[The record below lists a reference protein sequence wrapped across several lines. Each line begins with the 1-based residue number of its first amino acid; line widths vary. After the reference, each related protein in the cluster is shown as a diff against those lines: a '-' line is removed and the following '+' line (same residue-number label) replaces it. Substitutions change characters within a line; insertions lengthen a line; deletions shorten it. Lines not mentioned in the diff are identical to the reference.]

1 LEQRIRNE
9 AKAELSGFSLE
20 MTVKDT
26 QSSRAV
32 WRKGAMLYIRMCVDR
47 PDGGQVRDRERAS
60 HRAYL
65 ASGVVKLVQAGPLMA
80 DDDSRNIGSFMVVE
94 ADSLATVKRFHDED
108 PFTKA
113 GLFDDVRIHRWDKH
127 IG

>member
-1 LEQRIRNE
+1 
-9 AKAELSGFSLE
+9 
-20 MTVKDT
+20 
-26 QSSRAV
+26 
-32 WRKGAMLYIRMCVDR
+32 MLYIRMCFDK
-47 PDGGQVRDRERAS
+47 PNSGQVRDRERAH

-94 ADSLATVKRFHDED
+94 ADCLATVKHFHDED

-113 GLFDDVRIHRWDKH
+113 GLFSDVQIHRWDKH
-127 IG
+127 VG

>member
-1 LEQRIRNE
+1 
-9 AKAELSGFSLE
+9 
-20 MTVKDT
+20 
-26 QSSRAV
+26 
-32 WRKGAMLYIRMCVDR
+32 MLYIRMCVDKA
-47 PDGGQVRDRERAS
+47 DCGQVRDRERAR

-94 ADSLATVKRFHDED
+94 ADSLATVKHFHDED

-127 IG
+127 VG